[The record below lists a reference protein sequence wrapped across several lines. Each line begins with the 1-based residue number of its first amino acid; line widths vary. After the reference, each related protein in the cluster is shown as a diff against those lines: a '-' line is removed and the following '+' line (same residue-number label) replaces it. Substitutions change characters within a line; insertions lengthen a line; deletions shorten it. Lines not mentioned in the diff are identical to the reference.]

1 MSILCPGPGPRVGV
15 GDKEPGL
22 GGKGKQLS
30 QGYLEKM
37 LCLQS
42 AVLVGESLSVAG

>member
-1 MSILCPGPGPRVGV
+1 MGG
-15 GDKEPGL
+15 KEPGL